1 MKVSL
6 RGRLRPVFFAQRG
19 QVSEKG
25 SFQPIPN
32 RKFILFNFLGSL
44 EEAGGARCGARE
56 GVRSRAP
63 DGGPRGPQSGA
74 GLAAR
79 MRGLGGCEAGSE
91 QSMGVLSSAPELR
104 FPGAL

>member
-44 EEAGGARCGARE
+44 EEAALKRHCYADCPIIERIE
-56 GVRSRAP
+56 FIFR
-63 DGGPRGPQSGA
+63 
-74 GLAAR
+74 
-79 MRGLGGCEAGSE
+79 RGLLLMDLS
-91 QSMGVLSSAPELR
+91 QSLVKLPLPLAEII
-104 FPGAL
+104 